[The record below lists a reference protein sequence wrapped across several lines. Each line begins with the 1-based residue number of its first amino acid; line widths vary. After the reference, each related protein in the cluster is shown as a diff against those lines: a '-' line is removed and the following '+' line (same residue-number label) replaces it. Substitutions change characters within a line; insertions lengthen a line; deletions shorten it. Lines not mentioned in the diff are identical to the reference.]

1 MLKKT
6 LVVILSLMLLLP
18 STSVFAAGDQPS
30 AWSKDTIQRGI
41 DLGIVPERLQSNY
54 ADPITREEFAE
65 LLVNVAFKKLEMVE
79 RSYEWTKQM
88 VLERV
93 TIDQPFEDTDLD
105 HVKLAYIIGSVNG
118 TSDTTFSPNAYITR
132 EQAAQMLI
140 NTVHYAS
147 NISYAS
153 EKEMGYSDYKQI
165 GDWAIPAVSA
175 AYNLELML
183 GSNGQFMPR
192 KNITREQAI
201 VTIIRV
207 FDYTKYITL
216 QLRGDIAAYADYNDL
231 TYNVGKDYVYV
242 SYEDE
247 GEFSQSDNALRNIW
261 FRKPLTLNQKYDHKQ
276 AIVLYAFHSNLLN
289 TYYPWISQAALKG
302 EGAVIDYG
310 YMTVATFTE
319 NHILEFTLY
328 DIPGYFNALAGHV
341 YGYPKVEVDP
351 EPIPH
356 YGARG

>member
-6 LVVILSLMLLLP
+6 LVVIISLMLLLP

-41 DLGIVPERLQSNY
+41 DLGIVPERMQSNY

-79 RSYEWTKQM
+79 RSYEWTKEM

-118 TSDTTFSPNAYITR
+118 TSDTTFSPDAYITR

-147 NISYAS
+147 IISYAS
-153 EKEMGYSDYKQI
+153 EKEMGYSDYDQI

-175 AYNLELML
+175 AYNLELMQ

-192 KNITREQAI
+192 KHITREQAI

-207 FDYTKYITL
+207 LDHAKYITL
-216 QLRGDIAAYADYNDL
+216 QLRGDIIAFAWYDDL
-231 TYNVGKDYVYV
+231 TYNVGKDYVNV
-242 SYEDE
+242 SYKDE
-247 GEFSQSDNALRNIW
+247 GEFSLSDKTLRELW
-261 FRKPLTLNQKYDHKQ
+261 FTYNQTSESEVPYDHEK
-276 AIVLYAFHSNLLN
+276 AIVTYSFHGNLLSL
-289 TYYPWISQAALKG
+289 TYTWMLDAALKG
-302 EGAVIDYG
+302 EGVKVDYG
-310 YMTVATFTE
+310 YMTVETFTE
-319 NHILEFTLY
+319 NHILEFTLK
-328 DIPGYFNALAGHV
+328 DIPGYFNALVGHV
-341 YGYPKVEVDP
+341 YGYPQVAIDP
-351 EPIPH
+351 KPID
-356 YGARG
+356 

>member
-41 DLGIVPERLQSNY
+41 DLGIVPERLQANY

-79 RSYEWTKQM
+79 RSYEWTKEM
-88 VLERV
+88 VLEKV
-93 TIDQPFEDTDLD
+93 TIDQPFEDTNLD
-105 HVKLAYIIGSVNG
+105 HVNLAYIIGSVNG
-118 TSDTTFSPNAYITR
+118 TSDTTFSPDTYITR
-132 EQAAQMLI
+132 EQAAQMLM
-140 NTVHYAS
+140 NTIHKSSILLYATK
-147 NISYAS
+147 
-153 EKEMGYSDYKQI
+153 EEMGYSDYNQI
-165 GDWAIPAVSA
+165 GDWARPAVSA
-175 AYNLELML
+175 AYTLGLMQ

-192 KNITREQAI
+192 KHITREQAI

-207 FDYTKYITL
+207 FDHGDYGVL
-216 QLRGDIAAYADYNDL
+216 SLRGDVVAYAWFDDL

-247 GEFSQSDNALRNIW
+247 GEFSLSDKTLREMWFTYNATSESGVR
-261 FRKPLTLNQKYDHKQ
+261 YDHEK
-276 AIVLYAFHSNLLN
+276 AIVIYGFHSNLLN
-289 TYYPWISQAALKG
+289 LTYTWILDAALKG
-302 EGAVIDYG
+302 EGAKVDYG
-310 YMTVATFTE
+310 YMTAETFTE
-319 NHILEFTLY
+319 NHLLEFTLK
-328 DIPGYFNALAGHV
+328 DVPGYFNTNAGHV

-351 EPIPH
+351 KSID
-356 YGARG
+356 